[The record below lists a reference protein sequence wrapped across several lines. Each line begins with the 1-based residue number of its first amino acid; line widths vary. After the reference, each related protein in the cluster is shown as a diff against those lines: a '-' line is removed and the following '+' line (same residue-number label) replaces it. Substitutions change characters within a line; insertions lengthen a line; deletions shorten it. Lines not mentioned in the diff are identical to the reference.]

1 MPFEARHTRNVLAA
15 CVVYTALILWGSLYP
30 FTGWR
35 PTADAL
41 AFLGVW
47 NTKALSAPDLVVNAL
62 IYIPLGIGLRWL
74 TRSWPALLS
83 IALAT
88 AFAAALSFGV
98 EAAQA
103 HLPQRV
109 PSLADFILNT
119 GGGLVGATIAALLT
133 PRWRLVAR
141 LQAWR
146 ARSFQPTRD
155 ADLALVA
162 IAGWAL
168 SQLSPFVPSLDLGT
182 LRNGLAPL
190 AATLGDPA
198 SFDFARMAA
207 YALELFALTLLA
219 RDARQ
224 RTASLT
230 RFLWLFV
237 LAVLLLKVAVIS
249 RQLSAEA
256 LAGAA
261 AGLLFGLALPRR
273 LKPARPALAALAM
286 VLALSIGELTPE
298 PGALRQLNWTP
309 FVAHLNN
316 PMLGLSVLIDTF
328 WPYVALA
335 AALHRLSG
343 GGRGITPVI
352 VLVCGGLAFGLE
364 WMQQYVP
371 GRTPDITTVVMAL
384 AGALLAVRHLA
395 PAAGEAPR
403 PRSPVRPRLAFTLV
417 AALLLSSAS
426 AVWSLARTPPPTV
439 LASARSK
446 PTLPLPEELQL
457 PALPGFRHAHPRL
470 PYPSAG
476 DIVRL
481 RAENPDYIAQLVK
494 RAKGGSGDLSAA
506 IEAAVLAPET
516 QDVRVIVERVVR
528 MKPNWRGHAQTK
540 PIAQVYDWLHDR
552 VPPELMPKLKDKV
565 IEACNHQIR
574 VIRLEALSP
583 YNVYLY
589 NAPFQALMACAL
601 SIHGD
606 DPRAAPVMA
615 FTYDYWINRVLPV
628 WRQIGGRNGGWHEG
642 NEYVG
647 IGIGQAIYQVPAM
660 WRSATGEDLFRQEPA
675 LRGFLDFL
683 VMRQLPDGSSVKIG
697 DGRFGRRAV
706 DDAQALA
713 LEYRHAAAY
722 TLYGKPDRKP
732 VPTSWPWG
740 PLTDTTLY
748 SPAAVQTQPLTHYA
762 DGLGWLLARSSW
774 RDDATHLS
782 FKAGDNYWSHSHLD
796 QGSFTLYK
804 GAPLAL
810 DSGCYCGY
818 GTDHHL
824 NYHYQTIA
832 HNTLTVTDPA
842 DTLPM
847 PARQNK
853 KPRTIANDGGQ
864 RRVGSGWD
872 LHAAPM
878 DLEDWR
884 SKYDDF
890 HTGRMVRVVEQD
902 GLLIALADITAA
914 YTSAQTGA
922 HSFHHRTRR
931 VERAWRIFIYDR
943 AADMLVVQDTLEA
956 TRAEFTKR
964 WLLHSAEA
972 PRIDGR
978 RFVIERAPVMQVA
991 GLPRLEGE
999 VLYPRDARIVPIGGK
1014 GFEFFV
1020 DGLNFDE
1027 NGTLAANI
1035 ARGPSDLDPGA
1046 WRLEIS
1052 PAAPA
1057 LEDRFLVVLRP
1068 GLGAL
1073 PPLDATVVEQA
1084 DGIVADIS
1092 LPGRRLALR
1101 YPHDRL
1107 AVEAT
1112 VTLADGSRRT
1122 LSVEGEGT
1130 RAPAAGWI
1138 DQLRAWVSR

>member
-384 AGALLAVRHLA
+384 AGAVLAVRHLA
-395 PAAGEAPR
+395 SAAGEAPR

-426 AVWSLARTPPPTV
+426 AVWSLARTPSNGTRLGAQQTDAATARGTSTARPARLPPR
-439 LASARSK
+439 ASAA
-446 PTLPLPEELQL
+446 
-457 PALPGFRHAHPRL
+457 ALPVGRRHRPPARRKPRL
-470 PYPSAG
+470 HRSA
-476 DIVRL
+476 RQA
-481 RAENPDYIAQLVK
+481 RQRRQRRSE
-494 RAKGGSGDLSAA
+494 
-506 IEAAVLAPET
+506 
-516 QDVRVIVERVVR
+516 
-528 MKPNWRGHAQTK
+528 RGHRGGGAGAGNAGRACHRRARR
-540 PIAQVYDWLHDR
+540 PDEA
-552 VPPELMPKLKDKV
+552 KL
-565 IEACNHQIR
+565 AR
-574 VIRLEALSP
+574 
-583 YNVYLY
+583 
-589 NAPFQALMACAL
+589 
-601 SIHGD
+601 
-606 DPRAAPVMA
+606 PRA
-615 FTYDYWINRVLPV
+615 D
-628 WRQIGGRNGGWHEG
+628 
-642 NEYVG
+642 
-647 IGIGQAIYQVPAM
+647 QA
-660 WRSATGEDLFRQEPA
+660 D
-675 LRGFLDFL
+675 
-683 VMRQLPDGSSVKIG
+683 
-697 DGRFGRRAV
+697 
-706 DDAQALA
+706 
-713 LEYRHAAAY
+713 
-722 TLYGKPDRKP
+722 
-732 VPTSWPWG
+732 
-740 PLTDTTLY
+740 
-748 SPAAVQTQPLTHYA
+748 
-762 DGLGWLLARSSW
+762 
-774 RDDATHLS
+774 
-782 FKAGDNYWSHSHLD
+782 
-796 QGSFTLYK
+796 
-804 GAPLAL
+804 
-810 DSGCYCGY
+810 
-818 GTDHHL
+818 
-824 NYHYQTIA
+824 
-832 HNTLTVTDPA
+832 
-842 DTLPM
+842 
-847 PARQNK
+847 
-853 KPRTIANDGGQ
+853 
-864 RRVGSGWD
+864 
-872 LHAAPM
+872 
-878 DLEDWR
+878 
-884 SKYDDF
+884 
-890 HTGRMVRVVEQD
+890 
-902 GLLIALADITAA
+902 
-914 YTSAQTGA
+914 
-922 HSFHHRTRR
+922 
-931 VERAWRIFIYDR
+931 
-943 AADMLVVQDTLEA
+943 
-956 TRAEFTKR
+956 
-964 WLLHSAEA
+964 
-972 PRIDGR
+972 
-978 RFVIERAPVMQVA
+978 
-991 GLPRLEGE
+991 
-999 VLYPRDARIVPIGGK
+999 
-1014 GFEFFV
+1014 
-1020 DGLNFDE
+1020 
-1027 NGTLAANI
+1027 
-1035 ARGPSDLDPGA
+1035 
-1046 WRLEIS
+1046 
-1052 PAAPA
+1052 
-1057 LEDRFLVVLRP
+1057 RP
-1068 GLGAL
+1068 GL
-1073 PPLDATVVEQA
+1073 
-1084 DGIVADIS
+1084 
-1092 LPGRRLALR
+1092 
-1101 YPHDRL
+1101 
-1107 AVEAT
+1107 
-1112 VTLADGSRRT
+1112 
-1122 LSVEGEGT
+1122 
-1130 RAPAAGWI
+1130 
-1138 DQLRAWVSR
+1138 